1 MIYPLYKEV
10 SEQEKGLQI
19 LSFVAAFKWD
29 YLFILFKAEKQN
41 DVIEKNQKEILNI
54 ILYNSPSGKPYTT
67 PFNNTVLNY
76 TDNILCSLSEKRNKN
91 K

>member
-1 MIYPLYKEV
+1 MIYPIYKEG

-29 YLFILFKAEKQN
+29 YLFIPFKAGKQS

-54 ILYNSPSGKPYTT
+54 ILYYSSSGKPYTT

-76 TDNILCSLSEKRNKN
+76 PDNILCSLSRERGENK
-91 K
+91 

>member
-29 YLFILFKAEKQN
+29 YLFILFKAAKQN
-41 DVIEKNQKEILNI
+41 DMIEKNQKEILNI
-54 ILYNSPSGKPYTT
+54 ILYNTPSGKRYTT

-76 TDNILCSLSEKRNKN
+76 PDNILCSLSRKREENK
-91 K
+91 